1 MGRSSDLAM
10 NDEFDL
16 WLTDELGRG
25 YATFRA
31 VPPPAGAPYRAASAT
46 RGARGRAARAALVVL
61 AVAIGLM
68 ATTVLA
74 AAAVTGSANPQA
86 WGQYV
91 SDAVSTCKSELANG
105 QHGIG
110 QCVQAIARQK
120 GPGEETSTQ
129 TPTARAPATRIRPP
143 KADPVVYQADPRAT
157 GLNNRP
163 VFGSR
168 IRAWCRLLPIVSY
181 ALFLGVGMVI
191 VQA

>member
-120 GPGEETSTQ
+120 GPGERNQHSNADGKGARNSNST
-129 TPTARAPATRIRPP
+129 PKGRPGGIP
-143 KADPVVYQADPRAT
+143 GGPPS
-157 GLNNRP
+157 NRP
-163 VFGSR
+163 
-168 IRAWCRLLPIVSY
+168 
-181 ALFLGVGMVI
+181 
-191 VQA
+191 

>member
-1 MGRSSDLAM
+1 MRGLYLAMGPGDFAM

-16 WLTDELGRG
+16 WLTDELGKG
-25 YATFRA
+25 YATFRG

-46 RGARGRAARAALVVL
+46 RGPRDRAARAALVVL

-91 SDAVSTCKSELANG
+91 NDAVSICKSELANG

-120 GPGEETSTQ
+120 GPQERNQHPNGAGNSHPTPKGRPSGLPGGPTSK
-129 TPTARAPATRIRPP
+129 RP
-143 KADPVVYQADPRAT
+143 
-157 GLNNRP
+157 
-163 VFGSR
+163 
-168 IRAWCRLLPIVSY
+168 
-181 ALFLGVGMVI
+181 
-191 VQA
+191 

>member
-1 MGRSSDLAM
+1 MGQSSEHRL

-16 WLTDELGRG
+16 WLTVELGRG
-25 YATFRA
+25 SAPFRGA
-31 VPPPAGAPYRAASAT
+31 PPPAGAPYRAAAMTAIVRSP
-46 RGARGRAARAALVVL
+46 RSRAARVLMVVL

-110 QCVQAIARQK
+110 QCVSAIARQK
-120 GPGEETSTQ
+120 GPQESNQHSNAGGNGAGKSHPSPKGRPSGLPGGPPSTK
-129 TPTARAPATRIRPP
+129 P
-143 KADPVVYQADPRAT
+143 
-157 GLNNRP
+157 
-163 VFGSR
+163 
-168 IRAWCRLLPIVSY
+168 
-181 ALFLGVGMVI
+181 
-191 VQA
+191 